1 MSPNI
6 DSNSIFYFMKVYTF
20 HKNTRVKEERAKMIH
35 GITFNRG
42 KKHLLCLNRC
52 KKNTVPKIKQN
63 TGYK

>member
-35 GITFNRG
+35 RITFNTEE
-42 KKHLLCLNRC
+42 K
-52 KKNTVPKIKQN
+52 TFIMSEQM
-63 TGYK
+63 